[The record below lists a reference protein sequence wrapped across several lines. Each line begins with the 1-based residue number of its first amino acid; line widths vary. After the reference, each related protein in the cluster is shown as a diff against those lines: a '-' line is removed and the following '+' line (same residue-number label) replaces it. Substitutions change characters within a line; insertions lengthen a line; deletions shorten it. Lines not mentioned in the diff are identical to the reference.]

1 MAITTLAYPLGWL
14 NVLETPL
21 DLETASAL
29 KMTLHTAT
37 YTPDR
42 DLHDFFNDATNEL
55 ATANGYTS
63 GGVTLAS
70 NALTYDSATDQIRL
84 DFADPSWTFSAN
96 VTFRYAVVWYDTA
109 GANTTDPLLL
119 LLTWD
124 ADQTVQGV
132 YTLQLDA
139 AGIYAIDMT

>member
-1 MAITTLAYPLGWL
+1 VAGLTI
-14 NVLETPL
+14 
-21 DLETASAL
+21 
-29 KMTLHTAT
+29 TLHTST
-37 YTPDR
+37 YAPDR

-55 ATANGYTS
+55 TTANGYTA
-63 GGVTLAS
+63 GGIALAAV
-70 NALTYDSATDQIRL
+70 ALTFDSATDQIRL
-84 DFADPSWTFSAN
+84 DFTDPSWTFSAN
-96 VTFRYAVVWYDTA
+96 VTFRYGVIWYNTA
-109 GANTTDPLLL
+109 GASTTDPLLL